1 METNHEALKKALE
14 EHVLD
19 SHGNIYTITVND
31 VLVYI
36 NQLIKKHPDLAEK
49 IKTLDQFSLAIE
61 IADFIGGAGI
71 VDHIEM
77 AISEAVYLQI
87 DRETETPTEACDGQ
101 RFFPTC
107 P

>member
-14 EHVLD
+14 EHALD

-36 NQLIKKHPDLAEK
+36 NQLIKRHPDLAEK
-49 IKTLDQFSLAIE
+49 INTLNQVSLATE
-61 IADFIGGAGI
+61 IADFIGGVGI

-77 AISEAVYLQI
+77 AISEAVHLQI
-87 DRETETPTEACDGQ
+87 EREPETTTEVCDG
-101 RFFPTC
+101 
-107 P
+107 

>member
-1 METNHEALKKALE
+1 METNHETLKKALE

-19 SHGNIYTITVND
+19 NHGNIYTITVND

-36 NQLIKKHPDLAEK
+36 NQLIKRHPDLGEK
-49 IKTLDQFSLAIE
+49 IKTLDQVSLATE

-77 AISEAVYLQI
+77 AISEAIHLQI
-87 DRETETPTEACDGQ
+87 DCETETPTEVCDG
-101 RFFPTC
+101 
-107 P
+107 

>member
-19 SHGNIYTITVND
+19 SRGNIYTITVND

-36 NQLIKKHPDLAEK
+36 NQLIKRHPDLAER
-49 IKTLDQFSLAIE
+49 IKTLDQVSLATE
-61 IADFIGGAGI
+61 IADFIGGVGI

-77 AISEAVYLQI
+77 AISEAIHLQI
-87 DRETETPTEACDGQ
+87 GRETETSTEVCDG
-101 RFFPTC
+101 
-107 P
+107 

>member
-19 SHGNIYTITVND
+19 SHGNIYTITVDD
-31 VLVYI
+31 VLGYI
-36 NQLIKKHPDLAEK
+36 NELIKKHPDLAEK
-49 IKTLDQFSLAIE
+49 IDTLNQVSLATE
-61 IADFIGGAGI
+61 IADFIGGVGI

-87 DRETETPTEACDGQ
+87 ECEPETTTEVCDG
-101 RFFPTC
+101 
-107 P
+107 

>member
-31 VLVYI
+31 VLRYI
-36 NQLIKKHPDLAEK
+36 NQLIKRHPDLAEK
-49 IKTLDQFSLAIE
+49 IKTLDQVSLVTE
-61 IADFIGGAGI
+61 IADFIGGVGI

-77 AISEAVYLQI
+77 AISEAIHLQI
-87 DRETETPTEACDGQ
+87 DRETETSTEVCDG
-101 RFFPTC
+101 
-107 P
+107 

>member
-19 SHGNIYTITVND
+19 SHGNIYTITVDD
-31 VLVYI
+31 VLGYI
-36 NQLIKKHPDLAEK
+36 SELIKRHPDLAEK
-49 IKTLDQFSLAIE
+49 IKTLDQVNLATE

-77 AISEAVYLQI
+77 AISEAVHLQI
-87 DRETETPTEACDGQ
+87 DRETETQTEVYDG
-101 RFFPTC
+101 
-107 P
+107 